1 MSESTQTSPTTTDA
15 PSADSCCNGHGKA
28 SGGGCCRERA
38 SLSPL
43 SKDQIAALPTLQLI
57 ARYQRGIEWI
67 DRRVFELSERQIDQA
82 FLPDAGVGR
91 WPVRV
96 LIGHVCDADLAAVHR
111 MRRAVAEDSPI
122 FSEWDENAFVDA
134 NLYGNTHEGYADDP
148 DTDHAR
154 VMNALGGFLAT
165 THTLRQ
171 WTAQWLYSLSDAQ
184 MARAGM
190 HPTRGQMSV
199 RDILASYTWH
209 LEHHCQFLTKKL
221 DLMVGP
227 MVEKHEHSGGC
238 GCKH

>member
-1 MSESTQTSPTTTDA
+1 MSDTQQAPLSQDTHEHTDGCCGGST
-15 PSADSCCNGHGKA
+15 KA
-28 SGGGCCRERA
+28 GGCCKERA

-43 SKDQIAALPTLQLI
+43 TKDQIAGLPTLQLI

-82 FLPDAGVGR
+82 FLPEAGVGR

-96 LIGHVCDADLAAVHR
+96 LIGHICDADLASVHR
-111 MRRAVAEDSPI
+111 MRRAVAEDHPV
-122 FSEWDENAFVDA
+122 FSNWDEDAFVDA
-134 NLYGNTHEGYADDP
+134 NIYGNSHEGYADDP

-171 WTAQWLYSLSDAQ
+171 WTAQWLYSLSDQ
-184 MARAGM
+184 QLARTGM
-190 HPTRGQMSV
+190 HPTRGEMSV
-199 RDILASYTWH
+199 RQLVASYVWH
-209 LEHHCQFLTKKL
+209 LEHHCGFLSKKL
-221 DLMVGP
+221 DLMLGK
-227 MVEKHEHSGGC
+227 VEKAQPVAGGC